1 MAKKIDELSADES
14 FECFLDENLTISSRT
29 ILDEA
34 TIDCLLSE
42 IKDVTPKSLCSNE
55 PMGLFNDM
63 KAKVFAQVLENTIE
77 RAQDPK
83 LRAKCI

>member
-42 IKDVTPKSLCSNE
+42 IKDVAPNSLSSNE
-55 PMGLFNDM
+55 PVSFFVDI

-77 RAQDPK
+77 MAQDPK